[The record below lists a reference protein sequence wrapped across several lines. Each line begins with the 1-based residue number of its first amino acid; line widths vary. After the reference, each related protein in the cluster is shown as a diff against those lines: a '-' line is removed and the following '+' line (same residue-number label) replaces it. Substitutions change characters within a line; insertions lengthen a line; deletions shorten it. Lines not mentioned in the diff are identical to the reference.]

1 MRRVRNQEVPAAMK
15 QSDLPE
21 LSPAQ
26 QEIMEIVWQRG
37 EVTATEVRRILSRRR
52 KVARN
57 TVRTLLERMEDKG
70 CLKHRAEG
78 RTFLYTAARPR
89 HDTIGQKVREIV
101 ETVCGGSPET
111 LVSALLDYRG
121 LRPDELKRIR
131 QLLDEALAGKGQKGG
146 S

>member
-1 MRRVRNQEVPAAMK
+1 MKPVRNQELPVAMK

-26 QEIMEIVWQRG
+26 REIMEIVWQRG
-37 EVTATEVRRILSRRR
+37 EATANEVRRVLARTR

-70 CLKHRAEG
+70 WLKHRAEG

-101 ETVCGGSPET
+101 DSICGGSPET
-111 LVSALLDYRG
+111 LVTALLDYRG

-131 QLLDEALAGKGQKGG
+131 QLLDRAQAGKGQKGG

>member
-1 MRRVRNQEVPAAMK
+1 MKSIRTREPPMARK

-26 QEIMEIVWQRG
+26 REIMEIVWERG
-37 EVTATEVRRILSRRR
+37 EVTATEVRRVLSLTR

-70 CLKHRAEG
+70 WLKHRVEG
-78 RTFLYTAARPR
+78 RTFLYAAARPR
-89 HDTIGQKVREIV
+89 RDTVGQKVREIV

-111 LVSALLDYRG
+111 LVTALLDYRG

-131 QLLDEALAGKGQKGG
+131 QLLDQAKARRSQKGG
-146 S
+146 L